1 MESKTTKPQLFK
13 PGQGG
18 RPKGAANKVTVEQ
31 KKRVEWVLDL
41 LDETLEE
48 DVKALKAKD
57 KVELWVTMQEYIRPK
72 LQRMNLDVGA
82 EDKEIRQI
90 TFKVIR
96 SGDPVKAAPGDSP
109 NPE

>member
-18 RPKGAANKVTVEQ
+18 RPKGAANKVTIEQ

-72 LQRMNLDVGA
+72 LQRTNVEIGA
-82 EDKEIRQI
+82 KEDNTVKF
-90 TFKVIR
+90 TFEVVP
-96 SGDPVKAAPGDSP
+96 SGRTND
-109 NPE
+109 

>member
-18 RPKGAANKVTVEQ
+18 RPKGAENKVTVEQ

-72 LQRMNLDVGA
+72 LQRMNLDVGN
-82 EDKEIRQI
+82 EDKTI
-90 TFKVIR
+90 TKVIFEIV
-96 SGDPVKAAPGDSP
+96 PPGLPRDRTEER
-109 NPE
+109 PE